1 MTENPTRAADEIALA
16 ELEQRQWQ
24 AWERGDG
31 PAFAETFTEDAD
43 FVAVNGEH
51 IHTRAAIAES
61 MQQGFD
67 TFMANTRISP
77 AEQRRVRFLSPDTAI
92 VISSG
97 ICVLRDGATECRP
110 QDRSIQTRTAVK
122 RDGRWLITA
131 FQNGRMVPPPA

>member
-1 MTENPTRAADEIALA
+1 MTENSTRAADERALA

-24 AWERGDG
+24 AWERGNG
-31 PAFAETFTEDAD
+31 TAFAETFTEDAD

-77 AEQRRVRFLSPDTAI
+77 AEERTVRFLSPDTAI

-97 ICVLRDGATECRP
+97 ICVLRDGATQCRP
-110 QDRSIQTRTAVK
+110 QDRSIQTRTAIK
-122 RDGRWLITA
+122 QNGQWLIAA
-131 FQNGRMVPPPA
+131 FQNGRMVPPPV